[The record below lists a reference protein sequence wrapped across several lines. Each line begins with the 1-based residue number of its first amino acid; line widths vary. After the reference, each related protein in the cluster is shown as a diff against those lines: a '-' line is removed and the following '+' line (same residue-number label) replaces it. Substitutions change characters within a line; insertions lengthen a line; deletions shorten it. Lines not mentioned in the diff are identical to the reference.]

1 MNHIKIT
8 LIIVSF
14 ILAFVSCSNES
25 EEYVKNQG
33 SNIKRVQFKD
43 QKAFFSSWE
52 ELSTMDKQELK
63 SWIDKNNTSLSN
75 NEYKN
80 PNLDDDRDYFRALFN
95 INNELQIG
103 DSIIW
108 YNKGK
113 LLLVS
118 VNADEE
124 EVIANKMNP
133 EQCFIFGE
141 IEKSD
146 ALDNSESGATK
157 RSIGSNALFSDHQ
170 VEFTRASG
178 SKYKY
183 VYELATYRTSAGSVT
198 IYEFVFI
205 NKLEYAWTGKG
216 WVEASETR
224 ICTTKLNGSVTCFV
238 NGLSGNIISNS
249 FAVSHNRTDE
259 LTYNQSMLL
268 ARIGHPNGWHT
279 FHHWDYSIA
288 SNMTQ
293 EIKGDAAYSKRNST
307 FNY

>member
-1 MNHIKIT
+1 MNYIKFT
-8 LIIVSF
+8 LITAFLISAF
-14 ILAFVSCSNES
+14 ISCSNES
-25 EEYVKNQG
+25 EEYIKNQ
-33 SNIKRVQFKD
+33 SSVKRVQFEDGKT
-43 QKAFFSSWE
+43 FFRSWE

-63 SWIDKNNTSLSN
+63 SWIDKNNTSLSDN
-75 NEYKN
+75 GYKN
-80 PNLDDDRDYFRALFN
+80 PNLDDERDYFRALFN

-118 VNADEE
+118 ANADEE
-124 EVIANKMNP
+124 EVIANKMNA
-133 EQCFIFGE
+133 EKCFIFGE
-141 IEKSD
+141 IEKNNV
-146 ALDNSESGATK
+146 LDNSESGTTK
-157 RSIGSNALFSDHQ
+157 RSIGANALFSDHQ

-183 VYELATYRTSAGSVT
+183 VYELATYRTSVGSNT

-205 NKLEYAWTGKG
+205 NKLEYWWKG
-216 WVEASETR
+216 RGWIEASETR

-249 FAVSHNRTDE
+249 FAVNYNRTDE

-268 ARIGHPNGWHT
+268 ARVGHPNGWHT
-279 FHHWDYSIA
+279 FHNWDYSIA